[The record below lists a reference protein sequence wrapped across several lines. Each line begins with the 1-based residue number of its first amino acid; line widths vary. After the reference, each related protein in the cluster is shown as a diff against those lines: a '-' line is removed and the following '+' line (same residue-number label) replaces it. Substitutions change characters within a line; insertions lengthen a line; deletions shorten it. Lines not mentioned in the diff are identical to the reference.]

1 MPIKSFLIA
10 FNYNL
15 KYFHLA
21 HFQMCIIFYPSHFLF
36 QIVQRR
42 NSLKAKSYHFF
53 VFLIFLFLLGQF
65 IIEFLEFIRFR
76 QFVHFYQNFLLFIIS
91 MQNYNFPYF
100 QF

>member
-1 MPIKSFLIA
+1 MPIKSFIIA

-76 QFVHFYQNFLLFIIS
+76 QFVHFYQNLLLFIIL
-91 MQNYNFPYF
+91 MQNSYFPYY